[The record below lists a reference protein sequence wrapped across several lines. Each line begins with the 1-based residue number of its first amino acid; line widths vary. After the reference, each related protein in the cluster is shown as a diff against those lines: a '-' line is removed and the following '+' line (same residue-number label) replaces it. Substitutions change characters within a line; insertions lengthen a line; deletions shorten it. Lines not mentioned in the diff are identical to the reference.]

1 MRCLGRLVNDTK
13 GTFCL
18 PFEAGGYFH
27 IPIQCDR
34 AADGLCASCLVKK
47 ERTDAKVALMT
58 GKSLQGTHPSY
69 LHGLITEPIPIWSHV
84 YDGTWYRLKISG
96 GSTVSDS
103 NMAKAKAAAA
113 AIGAA
118 PEPVPLAVTGT
129 QKAAAKKPYKLKPKA
144 KVVEEPVKPIATV
157 KGEPEEPETVIRIE
171 VKKVEIGGRLVFL
184 DSNTDKVYDLKCKY
198 LGRHDAE
205 NDAIVQFPDSDAE

>member
-13 GTFCL
+13 GTYCL
-18 PFEAGGYFH
+18 PFETGGYFH

-34 AADGLCASCLVKK
+34 TADGLCTTCLVKK
-47 ERTDAKVALMT
+47 ERTDSKVALMT

-69 LHGLITEPIPIWSHV
+69 LHGLVTEPIPAWSHI
-84 YDGTWYRLKISG
+84 YDGAWYRLKISN

-118 PEPVPLAVTGT
+118 PEPVPVMTTAIV
-129 QKAAAKKPYKLKPKA
+129 KKPFKIKA
-144 KVVEEPVKPIATV
+144 KAVAKAVEEPMKPIATV
-157 KGEPEEPETVIRIE
+157 KGDPVEPETVIRIE
-171 VKKVEIGGRLVFL
+171 VKKVEIGGRLVL
-184 DSNTDKVYDLKCKY
+184 LNSSTDKVYDLKCKY

-205 NDAIVQFPDSDAE
+205 NDAIMPFHDSDAE